1 MKIIVAK
8 DPKQAGMK
16 GYEIFADALNNGAQV
31 FGLATGSTP
40 LTTYEQIA
48 NSQLD
53 FSDRLSVNLDEYKGI
68 SPDNDQSYQYFMDK
82 NLFSKKQFKHSYL
95 PNGLATD
102 DAEEIKRYDQV
113 IAENPID
120 LQLLGLGLNGHI
132 GFNEPGT
139 SFDGGTHVVDLTEST
154 INANSRFFDNID
166 DVPKQAYSMGIGSIM
181 KSKKILLEA
190 YGEKKAGIVAKMIEG
205 PVTEDVPASVLQNHP
220 DVVVILDEASASK
233 LSK

>member
-1 MKIIVAK
+1 
-8 DPKQAGMK
+8 
-16 GYEIFADALNNGAQV
+16 
-31 FGLATGSTP
+31 
-40 LTTYEQIA
+40 
-48 NSQLD
+48 
-53 FSDRLSVNLDEYKGI
+53 
-68 SPDNDQSYQYFMDK
+68 
-82 NLFSKKQFKHSYL
+82 
-95 PNGLATD
+95 
-102 DAEEIKRYDQV
+102 
-113 IAENPID
+113 
-120 LQLLGLGLNGHI
+120 GLNGHI

-139 SFDGGTHVVDLTEST
+139 PFDGGTHVVDLTEST

-190 YGEKKAGIVAKMIEG
+190 YGEKKADIVAKMIEG